1 MSDRQEK
8 KPKLVII
15 SGPSGV
21 GKSTICHELV
31 NRTNAVLSVS
41 DTTREPGQGEVP
53 GKDYNFLSEEQF
65 DKKVKDGELLEHAEV
80 FGHRYGTPKKPVD
93 LALKQGKNVILEID
107 VQGARMVKQTYPDAL
122 MIFILPPSQSDLVGR
137 MTARARGENSDVAK
151 LRLNSAGREIAAAWQ
166 YYDNMVINADV
177 NQAVEEIIQIIH
189 GNVEK
194 DK

>member
-1 MSDRQEK
+1 MSDQTEN

-31 NRTNAVLSVS
+31 NRVNAVLSVS
-41 DTTREPGQGEVP
+41 DTTRKPGQGEAP
-53 GKDYNFLSEEQF
+53 GKDYNFLSQEQF
-65 DKKVKDGELLEHAEV
+65 DEKIKTGQFLEHAEV
-80 FGHRYGTPKKPVD
+80 FGHHYGTPKEAVEQ
-93 LALKQGKNVILEID
+93 ALKQGKNVILEID
-107 VQGARMVKQTYPDAL
+107 VQGARMAKQTYPDAL
-122 MIFILPPSQSDLVGR
+122 MVFILPPSQSDLVGR
-137 MTARARGENSDVAK
+137 MAARARGENADIAK

-166 YYDNMVINADV
+166 YYEHMVINADV

>member
-1 MSDRQEK
+1 MSDQK
-8 KPKLVII
+8 QDKPKLVII

-31 NRTNAVLSVS
+31 NRIDAVLSVS
-41 DTTREPGQGEVP
+41 DTTREPGKGEMP
-53 GKDYNFLSEEQF
+53 GKDYNFLSQEQF
-65 DKKVKDGELLEHAEV
+65 DKKVKAGQFLEHAEV
-80 FGHRYGTPKKPVD
+80 FGHHYGTPKEPVD

-107 VQGARMVKQTYPDAL
+107 VQGARMVKLTRPDAL
-122 MIFILPPSQSDLVGR
+122 MIFILPPTHSDLVGR
-137 MTARARGENSDVAK
+137 MTVRARGEDADVAK
-151 LRLNSAGREIAAAWQ
+151 LRLNSAAREVAAAWQ
-166 YYDNMVINADV
+166 YYEHMVINADV

>member
-1 MSDRQEK
+1 MSDQK
-8 KPKLVII
+8 QDKPKLVII

-21 GKSTICHELV
+21 GKSTICHELL
-31 NRTNAVLSVS
+31 NRIDAILSVS
-41 DTTREPGQGEVP
+41 DTTRTPGQGETS
-53 GKDYNFLSEEQF
+53 GKDYNFLSQEQF
-65 DKKVKDGELLEHAEV
+65 DEKVKTGQFLEHAEV
-80 FGHRYGTPKKPVD
+80 FGHNYGTPKEPVEQ
-93 LALKQGKNVILEID
+93 ALKQGKNVILEID

-137 MTARARGENSDVAK
+137 MTARARGENADIAR

-166 YYDNMVINADV
+166 YYEYMVINADV